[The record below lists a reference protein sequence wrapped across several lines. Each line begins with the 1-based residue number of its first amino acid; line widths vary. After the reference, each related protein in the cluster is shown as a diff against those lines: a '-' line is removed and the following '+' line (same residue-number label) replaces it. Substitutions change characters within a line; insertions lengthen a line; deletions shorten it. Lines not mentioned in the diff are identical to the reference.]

1 MPGVETRRH
10 RRNLPLRVGC
20 GEANN
25 GYARP
30 VPCDFL
36 HCVIRTESA
45 NARNGFARSGTVHG
59 GDGIPPEPGRIM
71 AGEAVALI
79 VPAGQDL
86 LANVLNS
93 NIYGRIG
100 I

>member
-1 MPGVETRRH
+1 
-10 RRNLPLRVGC
+10 
-20 GEANN
+20 
-25 GYARP
+25 
-30 VPCDFL
+30 
-36 HCVIRTESA
+36 
-45 NARNGFARSGTVHG
+45 VHG